1 MLESLYLKDKH
12 NSESHPRCRLLSTWE
27 ESYAFIQYPAFGIM
41 TLNEWRSSQ
50 YNALE
55 RWLGLTAWIGLG
67 E

>member
-12 NSESHPRCRLLSTWE
+12 NSESHPHCRLLSTWE

-50 YNALE
+50 YDALV
-55 RWLGLTAWIGLG
+55 
-67 E
+67 